1 MRIGSALALITV
13 GLILSYAVDFTV
25 PGIDVGTLG
34 AILFFVGLL
43 GLAVTLG
50 LEVARTRAQHPRPP
64 RRPAPSVPPRGHP
77 DPYDPVLPRRDRS
90 ADPTSVLADPA
101 DERTRRLP
109 RR

>member
-1 MRIGSALALITV
+1 MRIGSALALIAV

-50 LEVARTRAQHPRPP
+50 LELASQRARHPRAP
-64 RRPAPSVPPRGHP
+64 RRPAPYVPPR
-77 DPYDPVLPRRDRS
+77 DERAYDPVLPRRDRS

-101 DERTRRLP
+101 DDRTRRLP